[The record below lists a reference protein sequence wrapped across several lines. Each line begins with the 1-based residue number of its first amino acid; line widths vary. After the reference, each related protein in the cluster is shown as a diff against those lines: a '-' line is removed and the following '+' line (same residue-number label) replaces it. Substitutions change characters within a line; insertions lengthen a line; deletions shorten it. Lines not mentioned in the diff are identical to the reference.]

1 MSRQFWQSTFP
12 RASNTFKGIIKLCKV
27 ENWSDPPPK
36 NTDTGEYTSAISEE
50 AANYYRYLYTKP
62 PVTEQKQDASEKL
75 FSLLEE
81 GNGVDFSTSKEA
93 GQPMTIPEINNI
105 MTSLPDSK
113 SPGPD
118 RIPNEF
124 YKTFATLFSP
134 LVCDYFNS
142 FKSQGLPKGFSDGII
157 SILYK
162 KGIREDIQN
171 YRPITLLNTDY
182 KILTRVLAKR
192 TLVPATQFVSEQQI
206 GFVPNTFIA
215 EATMLIQM
223 IQAHLDNSDDEGM
236 LVFLDLE
243 KAFDR
248 CSWTYLREA
257 LRKLRFHESYCRW
270 IDLLYDDNNC
280 PKRQIISN
288 GFL

>member
-12 RASNTFKGIIKLCKV
+12 KTTKTFKGIVKLCKITDW
-27 ENWSDPPPK
+27 NNPPEK
-36 NTDTGEYTSAISEE
+36 NTDTGNYAESITDE
-50 AANYYRYLYTKP
+50 AAKYYSHLYQASPPSNGEFEARNKLYT
-62 PVTEQKQDASEKL
+62 
-75 FSLLEE
+75 LLEE
-81 GNGVDFSTSKEA
+81 GNGVDYSTSKEA
-93 GQPMTIPEINNI
+93 GQPITTSEISKTMSN
-105 MTSLPDSK
+105 LPDSK

-124 YKTFATLFSP
+124 YKTFATLLAP
-134 LVCDYFNS
+134 LFCDFFNS
-142 FKSQGLPKGFSDGII
+142 FKAKGLPKGFADGII

-162 KGIREDIQN
+162 KGLREDIRN

-182 KILTRVLAKR
+182 KILTRIIAKR
-192 TLVPATQFVSEQQI
+192 TLTPATQFVSGQQI
-206 GFVPNTFIA
+206 GFVPHTFIA

-223 IQAHLDNSDDEGM
+223 IQAHLDNENEEGL

-248 CSWTYLREA
+248 CSWSYLREA

-280 PKRQIISN
+280 PKRQIIAN
-288 GFL
+288 